1 MTSGPPVAAGTRIPW
16 EAVPD
21 HVRGDIEAGFGSP
34 VVEARTQH
42 GGFSPGAAVRIVCA
56 DGTRA
61 FVKACGVGLNRD
73 TPDLNR
79 REITALE
86 QIERLSSSVPHARL
100 LSAYDGGS
108 WVALVLEDIEG
119 HRPHVPWTEADVTA
133 MSRSLEQLAAT
144 RAPRGLPAFAE
155 AAQLLTGW
163 DDVAADPVGISP
175 ALLDRL
181 PQFLARQALARGVTV
196 GDRLVHWDA
205 RADNVIVRDGVA
217 VLLDWAWASRGA
229 PWLDTLLLAMDF
241 RIQGGPD
248 ADAFL
253 ASSPVTRDVPPS
265 DLASVVACMVGI
277 WHDRARR
284 PAPPGLPT
292 IREWQAWCGA
302 AALDWLDTGR
312 LWQ

>member
-1 MTSGPPVAAGTRIPW
+1 MAAGTRIPW
-16 EAVPD
+16 EAVPE
-21 HVRGDIEAGFGSP
+21 HVRGDIEAALGSP
-34 VVEARTQH
+34 VVSARTQH
-42 GGFSPGAAVRIVCA
+42 GGFSPGAAVRVVCA

-61 FVKACGVGLNRD
+61 FVKACGVQLNPD

-79 REITALE
+79 REVTALE
-86 QIERLSSSVPHARL
+86 QIERLSSPVPHARL
-100 LSAYDGGS
+100 LSAYDDGS
-108 WVALVLEDIEG
+108 WVALVLEDVDG
-119 HRPHVPWTEADVTA
+119 HRPGVPWSQADSATTA
-133 MSRSLEQLAAT
+133 LSLEQLAAT
-144 RAPRGLPAFAE
+144 RAPLALPTFADNV
-155 AAQLLTGW
+155 QLLTGW
-163 DDVAADPVGISP
+163 DAVAAEPDGISP
-175 ALLDRL
+175 TLLDRL
-181 PQFLARQALARGVTV
+181 PDFLARQRLAQQVTV

-253 ASSPVTRDVPPS
+253 ASSPVTRDVPP
-265 DLASVVACMVGI
+265 DHLASVVACMVGI

-292 IREWQAWCGA
+292 IRQWQAWCGA
-302 AALDWLDTGR
+302 AALTWLDTGAR
-312 LWQ
+312 WP